1 MRETVQGVKRVG
13 PRRSNGEGSL
23 IVVGGGVEGA
33 GTAVR
38 WAGSRRLFAAA
49 VLVSFSLVGLCDRLG
64 GGHTVWVSWGGSVAS
79 RSPRFSRAPLPV
91 RPLGRDLSL
100 PHHREPT
107 EQRSSSRVPPDPS

>member
-64 GGHTVWVSWGGSVAS
+64 GGHTVWVSWGIGGFAVAGFSRPAS
-79 RSPRFSRAPLPV
+79 RPSA
-91 RPLGRDLSL
+91 RP
-100 PHHREPT
+100 
-107 EQRSSSRVPPDPS
+107 